1 MAELTRLEGILSA
14 RKPGMHKLP
23 GNPRKWD
30 EFPGSG
36 TRDQPEYG
44 AAVSR
49 AHDFDDRYFARLG
62 AVRDHWWVRGMQDVG
77 AALLGGPATG
87 LRVLD
92 AGAGSGALLPWA
104 HDRGSPHPVVAIDRA
119 APAVAQCR
127 ALGLGTQVAR
137 ASSAHLPFR
146 GASFDL
152 VLSSDVLQH
161 LPAGDDVR
169 AVREF
174 ARVLGPGGRALVRT
188 NCAHGRGHVEQ
199 HDDWRLYRPA
209 TLRALLEANGLVV
222 DALSPV
228 NLVQGLWATAT
239 RPFTRPDHP
248 DHDPGAGND
257 LTDEHRA
264 THGLGIP
271 EPVHPVKNRALLQLL
286 RLEAW
291 LLARPRRRLPF
302 GHSLYAVARK
312 P

>member
-1 MAELTRLEGILSA
+1 MPGSPEYTNTREI
-14 RKPGMHKLP
+14 P
-23 GNPRKWD
+23 GNGTNSQV
-30 EFPGSG
+30 PGR
-36 TRDQPEYG
+36 RDPSEYG

-104 HDRGSPHPVVAIDRA
+104 HDRGAPHPVVAIDLA

-137 ASSAHLPFR
+137 ASSAQLPFR
-146 GASFDL
+146 AASFDL

-174 ARVLGPGGRALVRT
+174 ARVLAPGGRALVRT

-209 TLRALLEANGLVV
+209 TLRALFEANGLVV
-222 DALSPV
+222 DALTPV

-239 RPFTRPDHP
+239 RPSPAPTTTATTPAR
-248 DHDPGAGND
+248 A
-257 LTDEHRA
+257 RA
-264 THGLGIP
+264 TT
-271 EPVHPVKNRALLQLL
+271 
-286 RLEAW
+286 
-291 LLARPRRRLPF
+291 
-302 GHSLYAVARK
+302 
-312 P
+312 